1 MLSIVEGVGY
11 ERDTDI
17 VACVVP
23 HHADAGSHVCVEV
36 ATVIESLLEGGRA
49 FGHGGVGPYGTVGAA
64 VTDRWREVEAEKP
77 ALARHPVVGVAATK
91 SEVYVFYS
99 FCLNVGGSWHLSAQF
114 VVVDVYVV
122 LGNADA
128 VFPCAGTAPL
138 SGEETM
144 GGRQREVSVVGDEV
158 EVEPDEAGL
167 DGVGAGAFE
176 GIECMRIAARG
187 TQREVVAGLAIEEI
201 GTEAVGVDG
210 HLHLLLLDL
219 LLA

>member
-1 MLSIVEGVGY
+1 MLSAVEGVGY

-49 FGHGGVGPYGTVGAA
+49 FGYAGIRPYGTVGAA
-64 VTDRWREVEAEKP
+64 VTDRWRDVEAEKP
-77 ALARHPVVGVAATK
+77 ALARYPVVGIAATK
-91 SEVYVFYS
+91 SEVHVFYS

-114 VVVDVYVV
+114 VVVDVCVV
-122 LGNADA
+122 LGDADA

-138 SGEETM
+138 PGQETV

-167 DGVGAGAFE
+167 DGVGAGAVEVFKV
-176 GIECMRIAARG
+176 GRIS
-187 TQREVVAGLAIEEI
+187 T
-201 GTEAVGVDG
+201 
-210 HLHLLLLDL
+210 
-219 LLA
+219 